1 MVGQER
7 KMRRILWIVLSL
19 FLWPQL
25 AGAKPAP
32 QCAGADLLA
41 QMQAADPA
49 THKALFQRAHT
60 VPNGR
65 GKFWRVS
72 RPAAIGGTAIGG
84 APYSYLFG
92 TFHDTE
98 IARQPLKPGVAAS
111 LESARLLVV
120 ELTGQEQERLQ
131 ARMANDPDYVIDR
144 NRSGLIAQLSA
155 AERSVVE
162 KVLASRGVPLSLAEK
177 LRAPILFS
185 LLTVPQCILNAM
197 QQGQPTLDQL
207 LMSRAIDA
215 GIPVA
220 GLETYEQAIG
230 SISDIPADMM
240 NEILLEALRDLSGE
254 EDIRRTTVGLYQA
267 GEIAAIWEFS
277 IVSSAR
283 TLGMARSREIM
294 AQLGATVLERRNRAW
309 MDTLVPEL
317 EKGGVFAAFGAMHLV
332 GAAGV
337 IELLREAGFEVTRLD
352 G

>member
-1 MVGQER
+1 M
-7 KMRRILWIVLSL
+7 
-19 FLWPQL
+19 
-25 AGAKPAP
+25 
-32 QCAGADLLA
+32 LA
-41 QMQAADPA
+41 QMKTADPA
-49 THKALFQRAHT
+49 AHKALFQRAHA

-65 GKFWRVS
+65 GKFWRIS
-72 RPAAIGGTAIGG
+72 RHATLGGANLGG
-84 APYSYLFG
+84 APHSYLFG

-111 LESARLLVV
+111 LEGARLMLV
-120 ELTGQEQERLQ
+120 ELTGEEQARLQ
-131 ARMANDPDYVIDR
+131 ARMASDPDFVIDR
-144 NRSGLIAQLSA
+144 NQSGLIAQLSA
-155 AERSVVE
+155 TERSVAE
-162 KVLASRGVPLSLAEK
+162 KMLAARGVPLSLAEK

-185 LLTVPQCILNAM
+185 LITVPQCILTAM

-207 LMSRAIDA
+207 LMTQATDA
-215 GIPVA
+215 GVPVA

-230 SISDIPADMM
+230 SVSDIPADTM
-240 NEILLEALRDLSGE
+240 NQILLEGLRDLSDE
-254 EDIRRTTVGLYQA
+254 EDIRRTTVALYQA

-309 MDTLVPEL
+309 METLVPEL

-337 IELLREAGFEVTRLD
+337 IELLRGEGFTVTRLD

>member
-1 MVGQER
+1 M
-7 KMRRILWIVLSL
+7 
-19 FLWPQL
+19 
-25 AGAKPAP
+25 
-32 QCAGADLLA
+32 LA
-41 QMQAADPA
+41 QMKTADPA
-49 THKALFQRAHT
+49 AHKALFQRAHA

-65 GKFWRVS
+65 GKFWRIS
-72 RPAAIGGTAIGG
+72 RHANLGGANLGG
-84 APYSYLFG
+84 APHSYLFG

-111 LESARLLVV
+111 LEGARLMLV
-120 ELTGQEQERLQ
+120 ELTGEEQARLQ
-131 ARMANDPDYVIDR
+131 ARMASDPDFVIDR
-144 NRSGLIAQLSA
+144 NQSGLIAQLSA
-155 AERSVVE
+155 TERSVAE
-162 KVLASRGVPLSLAEK
+162 KMLAARGVPLSLAEK

-185 LLTVPQCILNAM
+185 LITVPQCILTAM

-207 LMSRAIDA
+207 LMTQATDA
-215 GIPVA
+215 GVPVA

-230 SISDIPADMM
+230 SVSDIPADTM
-240 NEILLEALRDLSGE
+240 NQILLEGLRDLSDE
-254 EDIRRTTVGLYQA
+254 EDIRRTTVALYQA

-309 MDTLVPEL
+309 METLVPEL

-337 IELLREAGFEVTRLD
+337 IELLRGEGFTVTRLD